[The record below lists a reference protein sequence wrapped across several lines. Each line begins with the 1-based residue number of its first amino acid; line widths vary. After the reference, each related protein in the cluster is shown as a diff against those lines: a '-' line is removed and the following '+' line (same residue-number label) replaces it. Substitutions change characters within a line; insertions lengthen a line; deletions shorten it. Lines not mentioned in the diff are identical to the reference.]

1 METVSSLYISK
12 MFDSIIIE
20 KGYDASYTTIH
31 HCDCGHT
38 FGGSWNRKYN
48 MGRGYYTAAKYYT
61 CPNCGIHSN
70 PFTHKVLLANSEHEV
85 VPEEM
90 QIDVLSYKNFIDL
103 RIRYKG
109 IQLYWDGTSKVGSY
123 KEILRFDFKNKQA
136 VYINERKNK
145 FPLTIDYIRD
155 HERPI
160 MKVLKYIGKSYAVHD
175 VNKSRLA
182 HLFKALRLEF
192 EKRLTE
198 QCGYK
203 VKGVY
208 IPHSIDEYGGYGL
221 SMLVNMA
228 LKLSAPDMPPITKLI
243 KSNIKWGEFY
253 WRCTACDIPFNDEI
267 LTMTKKGI
275 GFLEALRIYHKSP
288 NSKLLRSMM
297 VEDPMI
303 VKLSDM
309 LGVFKDENNRRTIL
323 TLKLDKDLDN
333 ESAKIFDASHF
344 GECMGVKSF
353 KIRNMW
359 IKLSKRYG
367 ERNLLRYLLNAES
380 SDVKDTVNM
389 YSQINREYI
398 AQVWNTDC
406 KLKDF
411 HDVVVNVYNK
421 QEYGDV
427 ILPEVPQLQAD
438 VNGMHFMIPRTA
450 ADLMSAG
457 KRLKNCVGS
466 YRDRVMKGTTAIVL
480 VTDDAM
486 KPVACLELA
495 NKGKKKGRQ
504 IFDLV
509 QAKLFANEALKKN
522 AQINSTVMQ
531 WANQLQ
537 IEPHTI
543 DVDATVV

>member
-1 METVSSLYISK
+1 

-85 VPEEM
+85 IPEEM

-109 IQLYWDGTSKVGSY
+109 IQLYWDGTSKDGSY

-136 VYINERKNK
+136 IYIDKYKNK
-145 FPLTIDYIRD
+145 HPLTIDYIRD

-160 MKVLKYIGKSYAVHD
+160 MMVLKYIGKSYAVHD

-192 EKRLTE
+192 ERRLTE
-198 QCGYK
+198 LCGYK

-253 WRCTACDIPFNDEI
+253 WRCTACDIPFSDEI

-309 LGVFKDENNRRTIL
+309 LGIFKDENNRRTIL
-323 TLKLDKDLDN
+323 TLKRNKDSGN

-344 GECMGVKSF
+344 GECMGVKSS

-359 IKLSKRYG
+359 IRLSKRYG

-389 YSQINREYI
+389 YSQINGKYI
-398 AQVWNTDC
+398 SQVWDTNC

-427 ILPEVPQLQAD
+427 ILPEIPQLQAD

-509 QAKLFANEALKKN
+509 QAKLFANEKLKKN

>member
-109 IQLYWDGTSKVGSY
+109 IQLYWDGTSKDASY

-136 VYINERKNK
+136 VYFDERKNK
-145 FPLTIDYIRD
+145 YPLTVEYISD

-192 EKRLTE
+192 ERRLTE

-203 VKGVY
+203 VKDVY
-208 IPHSIDEYGGYGL
+208 IPHSISEYGGYGI
-221 SMLVNMA
+221 SMLVNMI
-228 LKLSAPDMPPITKLI
+228 LKLSAPDMPAVTKII
-243 KSNIKWGEFY
+243 KSNIKWTSRYWIGSIRDLHFY
-253 WRCTACDIPFNDEI
+253 DSVLA
-267 LTMTKKGI
+267 MTKKGT
-275 GFLEALRIYHKSP
+275 GFLEALRIYHRAP
-288 NSKLLRSMM
+288 DSKLLRSMM
-297 VEDPMI
+297 VNDPMI

-309 LGVFKDENNRRTIL
+309 LNVFKDENNRRTIL
-323 TLKLDKDLDN
+323 TLNREKGFDDV
-333 ESAKIFDASHF
+333 SAKIINAAHLD
-344 GECMGVKSF
+344 ENMGVRSQ
-353 KIRNMW
+353 KIFNMW
-359 IKLSKRYG
+359 IGLSKRYG
-367 ERNLLRYLLNAES
+367 ERNLLRYLLNVTA
-380 SDVKDTVNM
+380 SDIRDIVNM
-389 YSQINREYI
+389 YSQINGKYI

-411 HDVVVNVYNK
+411 HNVVVNVYNK

-427 ILPEVPQLQAD
+427 ILPEIPQLQAD
-438 VNGMHFMIPRTA
+438 VNGMHFMIPKTA
-450 ADLMSAG
+450 ADLMTVG

-466 YRDRVMKGTTAIVL
+466 YRDRVMKGTTAIVV

-486 KPVACLELA
+486 KPIACLELD

-509 QAKLFANEALKKN
+509 QAKLFANEELKKN